1 MDETKIQPIAEWLTG
16 ESLKGSSDSVLF
28 QGLCD
33 QLAAAGVPLLRANI
47 SYRSLH
53 PLYGGHSYTW
63 WRADELQ
70 TTDWE
75 RRWGNVGTG
84 DDGFKASPYY
94 HMLATNESRLRY
106 RLNQS
111 NAPLPFPILDELREK
126 GGTDYVGMAMSFEQ
140 EGNLQAESGM
150 VSSWTGTGVHGFSS
164 DEVVALERLVPML
177 ALGVKSGSNYRMA
190 QAMLETYL
198 GKDAGRRVLSG
209 QIDRGSITS
218 ISAVLWFAD
227 LQGFT
232 RMAEVLP
239 QEDLVKL
246 LNEYFDCMVGAVHA
260 EGGQVLKFMGDGLLA
275 FFPLDGGADACGQ
288 ALRAADAVMAG
299 VSELNASRRAANQP
313 ASDFYIALHLGEMM
327 YGNIG
332 SHDRLDFTVIGPAV
346 NEVSRI
352 EAMCRPLD
360 RSLLI
365 SSAFAKAAGDCGGR
379 LVSVGRYALRG
390 VQKPQELYTL
400 VPTDA

>member
-1 MDETKIQPIAEWLTG
+1 MDQSKIQPIAEWLTS
-16 ESLKGSSDSVLF
+16 ESLKGASDSVLF
-28 QGLCD
+28 RGLCD
-33 QLAAAGVPLLRANI
+33 QLAEAGLSLLRANI

-63 WRADELQ
+63 WRADELE

-75 RRWGNVGTG
+75 RRWGNVGTA
-84 DDGFKASPYY
+84 DSDFQTSPFY
-94 HMLATNESRLRY
+94 HMIKNDEPRLRY
-106 RLNQS
+106 RLNES

-126 GGTDYVGMAMSFEQ
+126 GGTDYVGMAISFEAA
-140 EGNLQAESGM
+140 GNMQTESGM
-150 VSSWTGTGVHGFSS
+150 VSSWTGAGANGFSAA
-164 DEVVALERLVPML
+164 EIGALETLVPML
-177 ALGVKSGSNYRMA
+177 ALGVKSGSNYRMTE
-190 QAMLETYL
+190 AMLETYL

-232 RMAEVLP
+232 KMAEVLP
-239 QEDLVKL
+239 QEELVML
-246 LNEYFDCMVGAVHA
+246 LNDYFDCMVGAVHA

-275 FFPLDGGADACGQ
+275 FFPLDGGADACAQ
-288 ALRAADAVMAG
+288 SLRAADAVMAK
-299 VSELNASRRAANQP
+299 VAELNASRRSANRP

-360 RSLLI
+360 RPLLI
-365 SSAFAKAAGDCGGR
+365 SSAFAKAAGDCDGR

-390 VQKPQELYTL
+390 VQKPQELFTL
-400 VPTDA
+400 VPPDS